1 MSVHTAVPL
10 QNIQNQMSVTSNVQL
25 RLPPHQ
31 ILTKH
36 HSAVERH
43 LQPIYP
49 ASHILSGLRECNM
62 QGSEIIART
71 DPGSYVN
78 KKVLDLQ
85 PNFDTAKNLYEH
97 Y

>member
-1 MSVHTAVPL
+1 
-10 QNIQNQMSVTSNVQL
+10 
-25 RLPPHQ
+25 
-31 ILTKH
+31 
-36 HSAVERH
+36 
-43 LQPIYP
+43 
-49 ASHILSGLRECNM
+49 M